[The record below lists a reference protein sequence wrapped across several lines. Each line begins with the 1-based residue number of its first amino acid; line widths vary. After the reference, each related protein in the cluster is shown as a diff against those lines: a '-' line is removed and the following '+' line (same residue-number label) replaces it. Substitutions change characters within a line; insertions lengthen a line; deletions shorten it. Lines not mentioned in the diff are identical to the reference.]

1 MTCNAPEQP
10 PQAEV
15 KYLDITGNTSS
26 GVEAGVRKLKSI
38 HRSCRK
44 SDRKREGRLLFLII
58 AVSYNARYAK
68 HRGAKNAHFPDFG
81 RSRPGWFIFGLGSTV
96 LRILQFLSYFID
108 FFVSRLQFVPVS
120 IYVLAL

>member
-1 MTCNAPEQP
+1 M
-10 PQAEV
+10 
-15 KYLDITGNTSS
+15 
-26 GVEAGVRKLKSI
+26 
-38 HRSCRK
+38 
-44 SDRKREGRLLFLII
+44 II

-68 HRGAKNAHFPDFG
+68 LREVKNAHFPDFG

-120 IYVLAL
+120 IYVLALLHFMLLMLRFMIYSLRLWLFICFCVDTTLRVSSRTFLWMFLHGLLVL

>member
-1 MTCNAPEQP
+1 M
-10 PQAEV
+10 
-15 KYLDITGNTSS
+15 
-26 GVEAGVRKLKSI
+26 
-38 HRSCRK
+38 
-44 SDRKREGRLLFLII
+44 II

-68 HRGAKNAHFPDFG
+68 LREVKNAHFPDFG

-120 IYVLAL
+120 IYVLALLHFMLLMLRFMIYSLRLWLFICFCVDTTLRVSSRTFLTFLWMFLHGLLVL